1 MEGRWGRES
10 MCCWVGEG
18 CVRVGRCSVRY
29 GGGMRSGNGE
39 ISKDKGGEKGGGG
52 KRKGWCG
59 RLMGGG

>member
-1 MEGRWGRES
+1 
-10 MCCWVGEG
+10 
-18 CVRVGRCSVRY
+18 
-29 GGGMRSGNGE
+29 MRSGNGE